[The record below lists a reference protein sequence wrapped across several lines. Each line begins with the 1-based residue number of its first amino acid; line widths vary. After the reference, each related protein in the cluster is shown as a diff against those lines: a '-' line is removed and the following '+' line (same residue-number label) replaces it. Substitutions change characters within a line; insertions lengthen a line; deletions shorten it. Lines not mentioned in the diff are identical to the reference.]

1 MIFKPSPCR
10 SRWEG
15 LAATSWILLIDL
27 ALGIWLIS
35 RPVDGVSLLL
45 VLILLASVPA
55 LIWLGLRTLGAFNL
69 EYWMDRN
76 AVTVRWGLQRQIIPL
91 GAIRR
96 VVDGGVGD
104 GLVDLSGNHWSRW
117 PSPFVRP
124 ARAAGL
130 VGVRMLASRPLDR
143 CVLLDTGETGIFAL
157 SPVNNQVFIQAL
169 QARAELGTTES
180 EGRVRLERPRLCNNM
195 EPGELFDRPSQ
206 ALLGLGLL
214 GLLILVGILMIR
226 YPGLPEALTIRYNRE
241 GIPDLVRG
249 KSALFVL
256 PIIGAVSFGFNSIW
270 GLWLACRDH
279 HTAAYLLWSGAI
291 LVEFVSLLALFSLMG

>member
-15 LAATSWILLIDL
+15 LAVTSWILLIDL
-27 ALGIWLIS
+27 ALGVWLVR

-45 VLILLASVPA
+45 ALILLVSVPG
-55 LIWLGLRTLGAFNL
+55 LVWLGLRTFGAFNL

-76 AVTVRWGLQRQIIPL
+76 AVTVRWGFQRQIIPL
-91 GAIRR
+91 GTIRR
-96 VVDGGVGD
+96 VVDGGATSGIVE
-104 GLVDLSGNHWSRW
+104 LSGNHWSRW
-117 PSPFVRP
+117 PSPFVRR

-130 VGVRMLASRPLDR
+130 VGVRMFASRPLSS

-157 SPVNNQVFIQAL
+157 SPINNQVFIQAL
-169 QARAELGTTES
+169 EARAELGATES
-180 EGRVRLERPRLCNNM
+180 DGRVRLVRPRLCKNLG
-195 EPGELFDRPSQ
+195 PDELFDRP
-206 ALLGLGLL
+206 ARLLLGLGVL
-214 GLLILVGILMIR
+214 GLVILVGVLMVR

-249 KSALFVL
+249 KSSLFVL
-256 PIIGAVSFGFNSIW
+256 PIIGAVSFGFNGFW
-270 GLWLACRDH
+270 GLWLACRNH